1 MGDDLG
7 RKSSKPH
14 STGSE
19 KELGA
24 MSDDKVR
31 VDFSYYR
38 DCNGALR
45 ERRRV
50 EGKVIYDE
58 PVLAWHGEK
67 PWVEISL
74 ADWPWE

>member
-1 MGDDLG
+1 
-7 RKSSKPH
+7 
-14 STGSE
+14 
-19 KELGA
+19 